1 MRTWIKICGT
11 TNLADAE
18 MCVEAGADAVGFIFA
33 ESPRRADP
41 QQSGE
46 ISRALPAEIEKIG
59 VFVNE
64 PVETIIDT
72 VHAAALTGVQLH
84 GDENPAYVKDL
95 MRAAGSLHLKIIK
108 TIHARQGHASG
119 LGYFDGGENFVDAV
133 MIDSGS
139 VQMRGGTGQV
149 FDWLRAGDFIIWLE
163 QRAEVIIAGGLNP
176 ENVGAAISLFHP
188 AGVDVVTGV
197 ERGHGKKDE
206 AKVKNFIAAV
216 RAADQARC

>member
-11 TNLADAE
+11 TNLADAQ

-41 QQSGE
+41 EQSGE
-46 ISRALPAEIEKIG
+46 ISRALSAETEKIG

-64 PVETIIDT
+64 PVEKVIEIAHT
-72 VHAAALTGVQLH
+72 AALTGIQLH
-84 GDENPAYVKDL
+84 GDETPAYIKNL
-95 MRAAGSLHLKIIK
+95 MRTAGTMPLKIIK
-108 TIHARQGHASG
+108 TIHAQQGHASG

-149 FDWLRAGDFIIWLE
+149 FDWLRAGDFILWLE

-176 ENVGAAISLFHP
+176 QNVGAAISLFHP
-188 AGVDVVTGV
+188 SGVDVVTGV
-197 ERGHGKKDE
+197 EREHGKKDE
-206 AKVKNFIAAV
+206 TKVRDFIAAV
-216 RAADQARC
+216 RAADQARS